1 MAEPVTMIQEP
12 IEPIAAHERAEEEDE
27 FETSDFDSATLSSS
41 STSLNTSIYQHAFE
55 NGRRYHQY
63 RHGTYPIPND
73 DAEQN
78 RDDMKHAMMLE
89 LTNGNLFFSPI
100 VENPQKIIDLAT
112 GTGIWAIDVADKF
125 PSASVVG
132 VDLSPIQPSW
142 VPPNLKFLVDD
153 IEDEW
158 MHGGDFD
165 FVHMRCIS
173 PWLKD
178 EVNVLRQAHD
188 HMKPGAWIEIQE
200 LDARANCDDG
210 SLAPD
215 APLAKFFDTAE
226 QAVASFGMKFRAGEN
241 LREPLEKAGF
251 TNVSCK
257 VLKVPIGTWAKD
269 KKLRLIGLYLKTA
282 VSDMFGAM
290 AAKPLR
296 KILGPEEIE
305 VFLADAR
312 KDLNNVNIH
321 SYENYVKGREG
332 LLDRKKWKD
341 SIRLGPNGT
350 RFHGGWYI
358 ALSGNSHWQFFWG
371 GGNPQQNTGETMHNE
386 PPQGDSMRLE
396 LIEEGSHG
404 SEDTFPLSTGFM
416 QLSTQWEQTNSNE
429 RYHITIYETA
439 LPTKVRRYI
448 KVLEEGQERR
458 AYITVRSKDNWKKLF
473 LLQFHHAC
481 LRLFFD
487 FLTALE
493 ADEKEH
499 AVDANTDAGSAELWQ
514 WNLRTITQRSYEY
527 RDLGEMGRKLIS
539 TTESLI
545 DVVRASSPVVDST
558 THANKFMAIDMEI
571 RGLCRESNER
581 IQNFSDQLDHD
592 LKYLELARDINQ
604 TRGVQQLTLLATIFL
619 PLSLAA
625 GVLSM
630 QTRFKDLGTLLY
642 DFFGVVVLL
651 AAIVLIILI
660 LLSLVAV
667 VNEVDTSHT
676 MDFLEGLSET
686 LLHTILCGDY
696 TPQRP
701 LNIEDR
707 PYIQLPV
714 ANLDSIIQI
723 LHARGQ
729 YTHEAW
735 EKCLTTLET
744 VKEEEAELDVFPVLD
759 VMEDAFQ
766 EVITDLKEITNL
778 NNEAKEDVSI
788 LLRPEL
794 DVRAI
799 RTFRNDLIE
808 ADEILLG
815 RGRDEQGQPIER
827 FEGVGKLFGEVL
839 PQLEAFLAV
848 QNNAGVV
855 LPMALEIIKAQR
867 LVEEHGEGRWL
878 QPLLKNALG
887 EDLYQQILEAAAA

>member
-1 MAEPVTMIQEP
+1 MAEPVTTIQEP

-112 GTGIWAIDVADKF
+112 GTGIWAIDVADKY

-158 MHGGDFD
+158 MHGGNFD

-178 EVNVLRQAHD
+178 EVKVLRQAHD

-215 APLAKFFDTAE
+215 SPLAKFFDTAE

-321 SYENYVKGREG
+321 SYEKYYFWMGQKAEEKSTTRYQNMESVGVGVEVISLVFRIIPIVIQALLFRNSLKERER
-332 LLDRKKWKD
+332 LLDSKKWKD
-341 SIRLGPNGT
+341 SARLGPERT
-350 RFHGGWYI
+350 RFHGGWYV
-358 ALSGNSHWQFFWG
+358 ALEGESRWQYPWG
-371 GGNPQQNTGETMHNE
+371 DESPQNNAGETMHNE
-386 PPQGDSMRLE
+386 PPQGVNHIRFE
-396 LIEEGSHG
+396 VTEEGSHD
-404 SEDTFPLSTGFM
+404 SEDTFPLATGLM
-416 QLSTQWEQTNSNE
+416 QLSTQWGQVNSNA
-429 RYHITIYETA
+429 RHHITIYETT

-448 KVLEEGQERR
+448 KVLEEGEDRCVAIDCHTYARKGFAHGLPDFHSARQISKEIKLLDTS
-458 AYITVRSKDNWKKLF
+458 YIAVRSKNNWKKLF

-481 LRLFFD
+481 LRLFFE

-493 ADEKEH
+493 AHEKER
-499 AVDANTDAGSAELWQ
+499 ADDVNTDSSSAELWQ
-514 WNLRTITQRSYEY
+514 WNLRTMTQRSFEY
-527 RDLGEMGRKLIS
+527 QDLQGMSRKLIS

-545 DVVRASSPVVDST
+545 DVVRSSSPVAGLTS
-558 THANKFMAIDMEI
+558 HANKFMAIDMEL
-571 RGLCRESNER
+571 RGLCRETSER

-604 TRGVQQLTLLATIFL
+604 TRGV
-619 PLSLAA
+619 
-625 GVLSM
+625 
-630 QTRFKDLGTLLY
+630 
-642 DFFGVVVLL
+642 
-651 AAIVLIILI
+651 
-660 LLSLVAV
+660 
-667 VNEVDTSHT
+667 
-676 MDFLEGLSET
+676 
-686 LLHTILCGDY
+686 
-696 TPQRP
+696 
-701 LNIEDR
+701 
-707 PYIQLPV
+707 
-714 ANLDSIIQI
+714 
-723 LHARGQ
+723 
-729 YTHEAW
+729 
-735 EKCLTTLET
+735 
-744 VKEEEAELDVFPVLD
+744 
-759 VMEDAFQ
+759 
-766 EVITDLKEITNL
+766 
-778 NNEAKEDVSI
+778 
-788 LLRPEL
+788 
-794 DVRAI
+794 
-799 RTFRNDLIE
+799 
-808 ADEILLG
+808 
-815 RGRDEQGQPIER
+815 
-827 FEGVGKLFGEVL
+827 
-839 PQLEAFLAV
+839 
-848 QNNAGVV
+848 
-855 LPMALEIIKAQR
+855 
-867 LVEEHGEGRWL
+867 
-878 QPLLKNALG
+878 
-887 EDLYQQILEAAAA
+887 